1 MARAATGALHPERF
15 AADELDHLLEKLS
28 QCGQADHWCC
38 GNFGIAEALS
48 YIGQQ
53 ANLPEAHNKSSVLLD
68 ETLEHGLKGGFFR
81 LQSSI
86 GENFCFSPSLFRGTA
101 GIGYSLLRLAH
112 PGELPCILAF
122 EI

>member
-1 MARAATGALHPERF
+1 VDL
-15 AADELDHLLEKLS
+15 LLEKLS
-28 QCGQADHWCC
+28 QRGQADHWCC

-53 ANLPEAHNKSSVLLD
+53 ANLPKAHNKSSVLLE
-68 ETLEHGLKGGFFR
+68 ETLERGLKGGFFR